1 MNRMI
6 RMRPV
11 HYKILTM
18 STTLTR
24 STALTRA
31 IDYRLLTISS
41 PAFSDGSR
49 IPNKYTCDGENI
61 NPPLHIQDIP
71 TEATSLAIIVD
82 DPDAPIGTWSH
93 WLTWN
98 IPITHTVRENHQHG
112 EEGLND
118 FLENRYDG
126 PCPHAGLHHY
136 HFKVYALDAQMILPG
151 RTRQRDLEKA
161 MAGHILAYGEL
172 IGTYKRKGS

>member
-1 MNRMI
+1 
-6 RMRPV
+6 
-11 HYKILTM
+11 
-18 STTLTR
+18 
-24 STALTRA
+24 
-31 IDYRLLTISS
+31 
-41 PAFSDGSR
+41 
-49 IPNKYTCDGENI
+49 
-61 NPPLHIQDIP
+61 
-71 TEATSLAIIVD
+71 LAIIVD

>member
-1 MNRMI
+1 M
-6 RMRPV
+6 
-11 HYKILTM
+11 M

-24 STALTRA
+24 SRTITQA

-41 PAFSDGSR
+41 QAFSDGSS
-49 IPNKYTCDGENI
+49 IPGQYTCDGENK
-61 NPPLHIQDIP
+61 NPPLRISGIP
-71 TEATSLAIIVD
+71 SNAISLAIIVD

-98 IPITHTVRENHQHG
+98 IPVTHLIRENHQYG

-126 PCPHAGLHHY
+126 PCPQVGMHHY
-136 HFKVYALDAQMILPG
+136 HFKICVGQSAEFAGYYASARSGKSHG
-151 RTRQRDLEKA
+151 RTHPGIWR
-161 MAGHILAYGEL
+161 
-172 IGTYKRKGS
+172 IGWNL

>member
-1 MNRMI
+1 
-6 RMRPV
+6 
-11 HYKILTM
+11 M

-61 NPPLHIQDIP
+61 NPPLQIQDIP

-136 HFKVYALDAQMILPG
+136 HFKVYALDAQMKLPG